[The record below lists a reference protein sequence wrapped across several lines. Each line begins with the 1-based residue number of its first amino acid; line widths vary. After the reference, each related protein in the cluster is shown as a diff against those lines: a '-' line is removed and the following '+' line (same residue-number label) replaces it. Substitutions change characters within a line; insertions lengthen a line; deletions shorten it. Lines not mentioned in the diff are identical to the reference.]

1 MNYIYKFKG
10 KVRKGAKRGKL
21 LGFPTANVALHQEIP
36 EGIYASTVVFNGKQY
51 TAATFIGAAKT
62 FGDLDY
68 KAESYILDFNQNLY
82 GKWISV
88 RLFKKI
94 RENKKFN
101 NPEELVAQMK
111 KDILLVSLLLSKN
124 I

>member
-51 TAATFIGAAKT
+51 IAATFIGAPKT
-62 FGDLDY
+62 FESIGY
-68 KAESYILDFNQNLY
+68 KAESYILDFNQDLY

-88 RLFKKI
+88 KLFKKI
-94 RENKKFN
+94 RDNKKFN
-101 NPEELVAQMK
+101 NPKELVAQMK
-111 KDILLVSLLLSKN
+111 KDVQLVRLFFSKD

>member
-36 EGIYASTVVFNGKQY
+36 EGIYASLVAVNGKQY
-51 TAATFIGAAKT
+51 FAATFIGSAKT
-62 FGDLDY
+62 FGEKDY
-68 KAESYILDFNQNLY
+68 KAESYILDFDQNLY

-88 RLFKKI
+88 KLFKKI
-94 RENKKFN
+94 RGNKKFN
-101 NPEELVAQMK
+101 NPEDLVIQMK
-111 KDILLVSLLLSKN
+111 KDILQVSLLLSKN